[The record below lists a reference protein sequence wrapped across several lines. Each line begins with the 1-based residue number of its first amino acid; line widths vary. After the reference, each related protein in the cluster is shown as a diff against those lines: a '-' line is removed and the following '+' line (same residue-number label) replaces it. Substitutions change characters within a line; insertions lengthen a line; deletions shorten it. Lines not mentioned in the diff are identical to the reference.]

1 MPVYPTPPVAGRVID
16 AKSGAPVK
24 GAIVVVRYDARYDE
38 LVPDR
43 DVLGYRE
50 LTSAGDGRFH
60 LRRSAVP
67 GFSLWPLARTEAR
80 VIGVIAPGYRCA
92 TPRVVTG
99 TQLSLALQPAL
110 DDDERRESCRPL
122 GARADETP
130 GFHAAWQA
138 LHPRG
143 EEARQSREDE
153 RELERLL
160 AARTSFGFGENCRG
174 PVADLALSP
183 DGRFVAWRTAVGAT
197 SRVEVR
203 AMSKPTAPFEQL
215 DVSGAAE
222 RRLAWTARGDLVL
235 WEPTNEVERALAPS
249 QLTANGA
256 GAESLWRSN
265 SAVSPPAAADRRGAE
280 RLEPVEPRDLRDE
293 GDARWQGRSFRVTRA
308 LDAESGL
315 PKQTLRIAAV
325 GRPTRTLE
333 LPGEPCGPRGDF
345 GAPQMRIA
353 ADGRTAL
360 DLRDTGDGCGATA
373 IDLDT
378 GAWTRLDKAR
388 GRVCSVERSV
398 PVGHLR
404 TAARGFTEEVEEAL
418 ARAGA
423 DPKAAYSLRILS
435 DGTTSATSIDYTG
448 MLVHAATPR
457 FPIRTPLQKIE
468 LGVMGASPSSSGG
481 GGSDPS
487 PPLLQQLEPL

>member
-1 MPVYPTPPVAGRVID
+1 MWIRVRRAGAPAAAFCAGLWLSGCVPMPVYPTPPVAGRVID

-50 LTSAGDGRFH
+50 LTSAGDGSFH

-99 TQLSLALQPAL
+99 TQLSLALQPAG

-143 EEARQSREDE
+143 EEVRQGRADE

-174 PVADLALSP
+174 PVVDLALSP
-183 DGRFVAWRTAVGAT
+183 DGRYVAWRTAVGAT

-215 DVSGAAE
+215 DVS
-222 RRLAWTARGDLVL
+222 
-235 WEPTNEVERALAPS
+235 
-249 QLTANGA
+249 
-256 GAESLWRSN
+256 
-265 SAVSPPAAADRRGAE
+265 
-280 RLEPVEPRDLRDE
+280 
-293 GDARWQGRSFRVTRA
+293 
-308 LDAESGL
+308 
-315 PKQTLRIAAV
+315 
-325 GRPTRTLE
+325 
-333 LPGEPCGPRGDF
+333 
-345 GAPQMRIA
+345 
-353 ADGRTAL
+353 
-360 DLRDTGDGCGATA
+360 
-373 IDLDT
+373 
-378 GAWTRLDKAR
+378 
-388 GRVCSVERSV
+388 
-398 PVGHLR
+398 
-404 TAARGFTEEVEEAL
+404 
-418 ARAGA
+418 
-423 DPKAAYSLRILS
+423 
-435 DGTTSATSIDYTG
+435 
-448 MLVHAATPR
+448 
-457 FPIRTPLQKIE
+457 
-468 LGVMGASPSSSGG
+468 
-481 GGSDPS
+481 
-487 PPLLQQLEPL
+487 